1 MDEMSKINLLR
12 DELSNKPVA
21 VTMSFQTF
29 RDIAPEMA
37 ESFLSDEELAELAI
51 GEDDGSRY
59 PFELASRI
67 IDGEHPLKVY
77 REWRDMTQTELAEK
91 VGVAGNYISMIERG
105 KNLPSR
111 KLQHALARVLDVDY
125 DMLEAGPA
133 FEGE

>member
-37 ESFLSDEELAELAI
+37 ESFL
-51 GEDDGSRY
+51 SRY